1 MNYLVI
7 IAMIFMLDLNYATS
21 NKIILKL
28 KRTDNY
34 KLFYNN
40 QTQTTTYTKLKSAH

>member
-1 MNYLVI
+1 MVI
-7 IAMIFMLDLNYATS
+7 MFMLDLNNANS
-21 NKIILKL
+21 NKVVFKL

-40 QTQTTTYTKLKSAH
+40 QTQTTSYIKLRHVH